1 MKKLISVMLA
11 GVLSLTLLSGCGS
24 GGAGDEYAD
33 IAYSDDYD
41 YTRFKDQGITINVS
55 NWGEYLAID
64 EPGMLDVNDE
74 FQKLTGIKVNYSNYA
89 TNEELYAKL
98 ASGGSDYDIII
109 PSDYMISRLIKEDM
123 LEKLDFNNIPNF
135 KTYIKDTFKDPEYD
149 PTNEYSVPYMWGLVC
164 LIYNKTMVSETPD
177 SWSALWDDKYK
188 KNILMFNN
196 PRDAFGIAQASLGYS
211 MNTEN
216 IEELK
221 ACFELLKAQQ
231 DVVQAYVM
239 DEIFDKMESGSAAIA
254 PYYVGDAA
262 TMVESNPDLDYVLP
276 KEGTNRFVDAICIPK
291 GAKNKEAAEMYINF
305 LCETKIAL
313 ANCEYVGY
321 ATPHSEAFELLDEE
335 IKNDDRRYPED
346 AYLDQK
352 TETFRCLSDEA
363 NEEMQ
368 NLWNQ
373 LRF

>member
-1 MKKLISVMLA
+1 MKKFISVMLA
-11 GVLSLTLLSGCGS
+11 GVLSLTLLSGCSS

-41 YTRFKDQGITINVS
+41 YTRFKDQGITLNVS

-109 PSDYMISRLIKEDM
+109 PSDYMISRFIKEDM

-164 LIYNKTMVSETPD
+164 LIYNKTMVSEAPD
-177 SWSALWDDKYK
+177 SWSALWDDQYK

-321 ATPHSEAFELLDEE
+321 ATPHSEAFELLNEE

>member
-1 MKKLISVMLA
+1 
-11 GVLSLTLLSGCGS
+11 
-24 GGAGDEYAD
+24 
-33 IAYSDDYD
+33 
-41 YTRFKDQGITINVS
+41 
-55 NWGEYLAID
+55 
-64 EPGMLDVNDE
+64 
-74 FQKLTGIKVNYSNYA
+74 
-89 TNEELYAKL
+89 
-98 ASGGSDYDIII
+98 
-109 PSDYMISRLIKEDM
+109 
-123 LEKLDFNNIPNF
+123 
-135 KTYIKDTFKDPEYD
+135 
-149 PTNEYSVPYMWGLVC
+149 
-164 LIYNKTMVSETPD
+164 
-177 SWSALWDDKYK
+177 
-188 KNILMFNN
+188 MFNN

-305 LCETKIAL
+305 LCETNIAL

-321 ATPHSEAFELLDEE
+321 ATPHS
-335 IKNDDRRYPED
+335 
-346 AYLDQK
+346 
-352 TETFRCLSDEA
+352 
-363 NEEMQ
+363 
-368 NLWNQ
+368 
-373 LRF
+373 